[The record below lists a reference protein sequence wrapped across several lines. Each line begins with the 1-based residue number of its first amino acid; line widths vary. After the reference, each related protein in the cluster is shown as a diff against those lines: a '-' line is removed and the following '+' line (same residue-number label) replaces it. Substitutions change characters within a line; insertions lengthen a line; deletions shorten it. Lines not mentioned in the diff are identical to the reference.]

1 MKVVVVL
8 PRKYMDYLDEELAL
22 VKTVYSE
29 IVDYIVVKN
38 TNPKTYLSSDKL
50 EKLRELDFEKLVVL
64 DKLKPSQF
72 VNIAREIRRDVVD
85 RILLILEIFANHAG
99 SREALLQIELA
110 RLKHML
116 PLVKEAIRYAKLGE
130 MHGFLGAGRYG
141 YEKYYTMLKKREA
154 RIRREIERL
163 RETRSIRR
171 KSRIEAGL
179 PHVAIVGYTCAG
191 KTSLFNLLT
200 GLSKPVGPEPFTTIT
215 PKSYRVVYRDLS
227 FILTDTV
234 GFIRDIPPEII
245 ESFYATLEEVSDAD
259 LIINIVDASKRIN
272 DIVLEIET
280 GREIMRKI
288 GVHNKPIIYVLNKI
302 DLVPSI
308 DKVVE
313 AVVEKT
319 QIDREAV
326 ITISCSKKINIE
338 KLLDRIYNS
347 LKGVASGAVSTESV
361 RT

>member
-347 LKGVASGAVSTESV
+347 LKGVTSGAVSTESI